1 MKVFQTVLEDF
12 KCFLQD
18 LLFTEQLKELLI
30 KLNLQFLQLFRHL
43 DLMEQLVLVEM
54 DPMLDLISEL
64 VDLLHHL
71 LVFSELNSC
80 YFMILEEPLLMAYF
94 LKKVSYFKLI
104 CSFKSFAIILY
115 LQAFF
120 PFYP

>member
-1 MKVFQTVLEDF
+1 MVKVFQTVLEDS

-18 LLFTEQLKELLI
+18 LLFIEQLKELLI

-43 DLMEQLVLVEM
+43 DLMEQLILVEM

-71 LVFSELNSC
+71 FVFSE
-80 YFMILEEPLLMAYF
+80 
-94 LKKVSYFKLI
+94 
-104 CSFKSFAIILY
+104 
-115 LQAFF
+115 
-120 PFYP
+120 